1 MTTRKLTRREFLKLS
16 AMAGGSALLA
26 SCGGGGGGGGA
37 ALPDLTTGAN
47 IPMDALLAA
56 VEAEGKVVNPI
67 AMPRDWAGFDEIF
80 HILTDEYG
88 MTLNELSPEFGS
100 ADELEAIRANRDAPG
115 PQAPDTI
122 DIGIG
127 YTTTATDEGLL
138 AKYKVATWDSI
149 PAGFKHPDGFWFV
162 HYYGVLCFETNTNL
176 ITNVPTD
183 WPDLLKA
190 EYRNMVGI
198 AGDPTASNEA
208 VSTVLAA
215 GLSRTNNDIA
225 AAAQAGLEFWAEMNQ
240 IGNLLPVTVNAGT
253 LASGETPIGIEWD
266 YLALPAR
273 DTLAGNPPLE
283 VLVPDTGIIAGPYSG
298 GISAFAPH
306 PYGARLFQE
315 VVFSD
320 AGQLAHLKKYAH
332 PARFDDMVARGVIPA
347 EVMATLPP
355 AEYYARATTLTVEQF
370 AAAKEYIAANWR
382 SVVLG
387 E

>member
-1 MTTRKLTRREFLKLS
+1 MATRKLTRREFLKLS

-215 GLSRTNNDIA
+215 GLSRTNNDIGT
-225 AAAQAGLEFWAEMNQ
+225 AAQAGLEFWAEMNQ

-273 DTLAGNPPLE
+273 DTLAGTRRSRSWCL
-283 VLVPDTGIIAGPYSG
+283 TRAS
-298 GISAFAPH
+298 S
-306 PYGARLFQE
+306 
-315 VVFSD
+315 
-320 AGQLAHLKKYAH
+320 
-332 PARFDDMVARGVIPA
+332 PARTPAASAPSPRIRMVPA
-347 EVMATLPP
+347 CSRRSSSRMLASWHTS
-355 AEYYARATTLTVEQF
+355 RSTLTPPGSTTWLPV
-370 AAAKEYIAANWR
+370 ASSPRK
-382 SVVLG
+382 
-387 E
+387 

>member
-1 MTTRKLTRREFLKLS
+1 MSTKKLTRRDFLKMS
-16 AMAGGSALLA
+16 AIAGGSALLA
-26 SCGGGGGGGGA
+26 SCGGGGGGGA
-37 ALPDLTTGAN
+37 ALPDLTTGAT

-149 PAGFKHPDGFWFV
+149 PDSLKHPDGFWYV

-176 ITNVPTD
+176 VTNVPTD
-183 WPDLLKA
+183 WPDLLKP
-190 EYRNMVGI
+190 EYRNMIGM

-225 AAAQAGLEFWAEMNQ
+225 AAAQAGLEFWAEMQ
-240 IGNLLPVTVNAGT
+240 QSGNFLPVTVNAGT

-283 VLVPDTGIIAGPYSG
+283 VLVPDTGIISGPYSG
-298 GISAFAPH
+298 GISAYAPH

-355 AEYYARATTLTVEQF
+355 AEYYARAVTLTVEQF